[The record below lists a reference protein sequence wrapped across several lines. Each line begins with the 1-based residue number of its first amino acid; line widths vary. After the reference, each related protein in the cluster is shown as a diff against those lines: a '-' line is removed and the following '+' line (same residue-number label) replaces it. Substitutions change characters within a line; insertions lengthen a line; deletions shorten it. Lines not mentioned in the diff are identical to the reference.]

1 MRTRILV
8 LLLSGMLVSAA
19 HGQTLY
25 GPGGLIINPT
35 AYTDKR
41 GLFQFNASI
50 FNRQLAN
57 STTSFYPVSA
67 TYALNDRF
75 ELGAVYVGEFTSPTH
90 QDQGGIFFKEGLFTE
105 TAKRPAVAFIGT
117 SLMGGGNWSTAT
129 LVASKEL
136 IRGFRLHAGVRGV
149 NSTADNRPDGNAILG
164 TDFSIGGPFRIIAEG
179 DTRLRQFPF
188 GSQAYGIQF
197 SSPGFTTTAG
207 LVAQATRHFS
217 FFFGVGYPITRP

>member
-1 MRTRILV
+1 MRSR
-8 LLLSGMLVSAA
+8 LLLLLFVGMLASAA

-35 AYTDKR
+35 AYTDKK
-41 GLFQFNASI
+41 GVFQFNASI

-75 ELGAVYVGEFTSPTH
+75 EFGALYVGEFTTPSH
-90 QDQGGIFFKEGLFTE
+90 QDQAGVFLKEGIFTE
-105 TAKRPAVAFIGT
+105 TSKRPAVAVIGT

-129 LVASKEL
+129 LIASKEL
-136 IRGFRLHAGVRGV
+136 IRGFRLHAGIRGV
-149 NSTADNRPDGNAILG
+149 TNTNESGLDGNAILG
-164 TDFSIGGPFRIIAEG
+164 TDFSIGGPFKVIAEG
-179 DTRLRQFPF
+179 DSRLRQYPY
-188 GSQAYGIQF
+188 GSQAFGIQYA
-197 SSPGFTTTAG
+197 SPGFTTTAG

-217 FFFGVGYPITRP
+217 FFFGIGYPVTRP

>member
-1 MRTRILV
+1 MRLRHIFLPLV
-8 LLLSGMLVSAA
+8 CAFTCLTQA
-19 HGQTLY
+19 QTLY

-35 AYTDKR
+35 AYTDKK

-57 STTSFYPVSA
+57 STTAFYPVSA

-75 ELGAVYVGEFTSPTH
+75 EFGAVYVGEFTSPTH

-105 TAKRPAVAFIGT
+105 TQKRPAVAFIGT

-129 LVASKEL
+129 LIASKEI
-136 IRGFRLHAGVRGV
+136 IRGMRLHVGARGV
-149 NSTADNRPDGNAILG
+149 NNTFDNRPDGNAILG
-164 TDFSIGGPFRIIAEG
+164 TDFSIGGPFRVIAEG

-188 GSQAYGIQF
+188 ASQAYGIQY
-197 SSPGFTTTAG
+197 SSPGFTTTVG

-217 FFFGVGYPITRP
+217 FFFGIGYPVTRP